1 MSLRRTDTEFRL
13 LWLSAPG
20 ARAVGGMPI
29 SVPSLSFLV
38 LAFDRRGRDEIDVE
52 SVPIAS
58 H

>member
-13 LWLSAPG
+13 LWLSASS
-20 ARAVGGMPI
+20 ARVVGGMPV

-38 LAFDRRGRDEIDVE
+38 LAFDRRYRDEIDVE
-52 SVPIAS
+52 SVPVAS